1 MSLLP
6 HIFDDVHPACNRPGC
21 HRPPF
26 DFWLNPTNIPSLR
39 SGFAPHFPNLNLG
52 HDTKI
57 DKDGFQVCVDVQH
70 FLPKEIEVKTENNTV
85 IVHAKHEEKE
95 DDHGYI
101 SREFT
106 RRYTLPKEFKPDQV
120 VSTLSSDGILTIKA
134 PSPTQAVEGKV
145 HHIPIQQTGP
155 AHVNVSTNEEKK
167 DEEKKDEETMS
178 ELLDE
183 KLFQSSMRS
192 AFN

>member
-21 HRPPF
+21 HRSPF
-26 DFWLNPTNIPSLR
+26 DFWLSPTNIPALR
-39 SGFAPHFPNLNLG
+39 SGFGPHFPTLSQLG
-52 HDTKI
+52 HDAKI

-106 RRYTLPKEFKPDQV
+106 RRYTIPKEFKPENV

-155 AHVNVSTNEEKK
+155 AHMNVSTNEEKK
-167 DEEKKDEETMS
+167 DEVQNE
-178 ELLDE
+178 
-183 KLFQSSMRS
+183 
-192 AFN
+192 